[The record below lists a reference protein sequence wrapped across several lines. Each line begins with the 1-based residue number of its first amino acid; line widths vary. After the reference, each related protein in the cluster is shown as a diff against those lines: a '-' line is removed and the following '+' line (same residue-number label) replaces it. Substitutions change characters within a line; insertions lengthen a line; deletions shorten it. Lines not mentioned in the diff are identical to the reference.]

1 MKLTSLLAIAAGC
14 GVNVGAL
21 LPRPRAPKQPDPPEV
36 IEAKRERHREKMAR
50 RAARNQKENP

>member
-1 MKLTSLLAIAAGC
+1 MKLTGLIAIATAC

-36 IEAKRERHREKMAR
+36 IEAKRERHREKMTR
-50 RAARNQKENP
+50 RVARNQKENL